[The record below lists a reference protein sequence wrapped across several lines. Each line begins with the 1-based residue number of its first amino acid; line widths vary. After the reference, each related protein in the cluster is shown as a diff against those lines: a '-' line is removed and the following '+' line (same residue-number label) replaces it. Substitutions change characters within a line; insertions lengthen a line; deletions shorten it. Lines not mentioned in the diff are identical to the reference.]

1 MSSMN
6 LVNARPAVVEGWR
19 RAGVRVEGEH
29 HSSTNLV
36 HARPAVA
43 EALRVGLR
51 EMGKGKRAQ
60 EQQEGS

>member
-1 MSSMN
+1 M
-6 LVNARPAVVEGWR
+6 ARPAVAEGWR
-19 RAGVRVEGEH
+19 RAGGRVEEGEH
-29 HSSTNLV
+29 HSNTNLV